1 MNPDRPSRAPM
12 PATASRASR
21 ARISR
26 MAALAAGATLGLGA
40 LAVPLATASSG
51 GTPTGSA
58 LALVAD
64 TTAPTV
70 VLGAATVKPGGEVP
84 FTASGFPAGAT
95 LSVKFDDKTL
105 LGQFPVGDDGSV
117 AGAVTVPTDA
127 AVGGE
132 HWLRFLA
139 PQTSV
144 RSENLSVT
152 ADAPSPTPTPTPK
165 PTPKPT
171 ATATPPTAQPTV
183 RLSGSEATAGGK
195 VSFTLSG
202 FVKGQS
208 VTVKLDDSEIIG
220 QWPGSVSAAG
230 TFSGTVTL
238 PKSTPSGAHWLR
250 FLAPNPSTSLR
261 ADFSVKAAGTGGTG
275 STGGSGTGGGSGGT
289 TDTSGTTGGSGTVGG
304 SGTTGGSGGSAA
316 ASASI
321 TAGSQVAAGGKVSFR
336 VTGFPAGE
344 QLTVKLDDSE
354 IIGQWPDGIGADGT
368 LSGTVTIPASATK
381 GAHWLRF
388 LAPNPS
394 TSVRAD
400 FTVTTGTSADSSA
413 TGGTNASGAAATP
426 VPAASGAPAAASNS
440 RGAKAEITAGQVQAG
455 GTLHFAVTKFP
466 AGRTVTV
473 KLDDDAILGQWKT
486 DAKGSY
492 EGDVTVP
499 AGTSTGA
506 HWLRFL
512 APEPA
517 TTLKVDFEVTGADGT
532 PGSAPASGGAAPDTA
547 PLTTTAASLESSVSY
562 ATIAWSAAAA
572 AVGGAAGAAGTT
584 LFVVRRRRP
593 TADQG

>member
-1 MNPDRPSRAPM
+1 MNPDRPSRTPM
-12 PATASRASR
+12 PAVAPRTSRSR
-21 ARISR
+21 VGR

-40 LAVPLATASSG
+40 LTVPLATANSDG
-51 GTPTGSA
+51 APTGSP

-70 VLGAATVKPGGEVP
+70 VLGATAVKPGGEVP

-105 LGQFPVGDDGSV
+105 LKQFPVGEDGSV
-117 AGAVTVPTDA
+117 TGAVTVPADA

-144 RSENLSVT
+144 RSENLTVT
-152 ADAPSPTPTPTPK
+152 GDAPSPTPTPTPTPTSK

-171 ATATPPTAQPTV
+171 ATATSPVPQPGV
-183 RLSGSEATAGGK
+183 RLGSSEVTAGGK

-202 FVKGQS
+202 FAKGQN

-220 QWPGSVSAAG
+220 QWTAAVNAAG

-238 PKSTPSGAHWLR
+238 PKSTTGGAHWLR

-261 ADFSVKAAGTGGTG
+261 AGLTVKAADTAG
-275 STGGSGTGGGSGGT
+275 TGGSGTGGGSGGGGT
-289 TDTSGTTGGSGTVGG
+289 AETAGTSGGSGTAGG
-304 SGTTGGSGGSAA
+304 SGSSAG

-321 TAGSQVAAGGKVSFR
+321 TAGSRVAAGGRVTFR
-336 VTGFPAGE
+336 VSGFPAGE

-368 LSGTVTIPASATK
+368 LSATVTIPSSATK

-394 TSVRAD
+394 TSIRAD
-400 FTVTTGTSADSSA
+400 FTVTAGTSADVSA
-413 TGGTNASGAAATP
+413 TGASGSTAAP
-426 VPAASGAPAAASNS
+426 VPAASGTPATASNS
-440 RGAKAEITAGQVQAG
+440 RGARAQIAADQVQAG
-455 GTLHFAVTKFP
+455 GKLHFTVTKFP
-466 AGRTVTV
+466 AGRTVTI

-499 AGTSTGA
+499 AEVPSGA

-512 APEPA
+512 APDPA
-517 TTLKVDFEVTGADGT
+517 TTLKVDFEVTGADGA
-532 PGSAPASGGAAPDTA
+532 PGSAPTAAVAAPDAA
-547 PLTTTAASLESSVSY
+547 PLTTTAASMESSVSY

-572 AVGGAAGAAGTT
+572 AAGGAAGAAGTT

-593 TADQG
+593 SSDQR